1 MRVYDD
7 WCVQVK
13 VKVQVC
19 RFVSDHWAA
28 LLPGWRKRKSWP
40 GSVSSALSAHQHS
53 LFQSGAGELGEPG
66 WWRLRSLV
74 PPAAQLANLPPR
86 AGPPPSPAPL
96 SSPAP
101 PSLVATMSGRRLPRQ
116 PAGSAMA
123 SAVALRQKRDG
134 LSAIPKQNKKSRMGR
149 RRVRKASLPQGTEQR
164 LESDSVLE
172 KEEDQEMVKSR
183 DPFRP
188 TVAITYQSRQSG
200 RPIPALAPSQQLFC
214 LEDNSTIDSPVAAP
228 WDSHCD
234 LQLDTV
240 ELMKTDM
247 SDLLASPDLPSL
259 PGFPS
264 NSSNEVMQ
272 KQILPAEERE
282 VMVAPVRVK
291 EEMTDCDIKI
301 GVQQKEEDGVGQD
314 LSEEKGAAGRG
325 RAALARLRGEAGLD
339 CLVATGSPLTS
350 PSTSPYSGR
359 RLLPYIRRDTETT
372 PAKLALLRS
381 IQVGE
386 FRFWCLISI
395 FCLQARCR
403 EGGKQLL
410 HPVDFCYV
418 QPGLVGA
425 ASSLARLLF
434 WPGIDLTESLQW
446 PEFSCVVLYR
456 RLCIGIGNQAQLTQR
471 HIGTLGIICPPG
483 FLTPDTRW
491 SESYLTYF
499 GVHPE
504 WRGQGIGSFILY
516 HLAMVSR
523 GRDLTLHVAADN
535 PAAILY
541 QKFGF
546 KVEEFVRNFYD
557 KFLPESHPGTRHA
570 LYLRLSR

>member
-1 MRVYDD
+1 VRVYDD

-40 GSVSSALSAHQHS
+40 GSVSSALSAHQDS

-149 RRVRKASLPQGTEQR
+149 RRMEKASLAQGTEQR

-183 DPFRP
+183 DPVRP

-291 EEMTDCDIKI
+291 EEMSDCDIKI

-325 RAALARLRGEAGLD
+325 RAALARLQGEAGLD

-372 PAKLALLRS
+372 PAKLAILRS
-381 IQVGE
+381 I
-386 FRFWCLISI
+386 
-395 FCLQARCR
+395 QARCR

-456 RLCIGIGNQAQLTQR
+456 RLCIGI
-471 HIGTLGIICPPG
+471 G

-557 KFLPESHPGTRHA
+557 KFLPESHPGSRHA